1 MKFTELQRILNSTLG
16 IEKLAD
22 IARELDVTPQVVSN
36 WKAKDSV
43 PYKNVQ
49 ILRKKLSKIRE
60 QNLSHKNI
68 VNDRSPQEELF
79 NVETSLIEIVM
90 GQVSIIIKNYILFL
104 STITF
109 VVTIAIIY
117 LKFFAEPVYHSHAK
131 ILPSLDQ
138 SSKPSGIGN
147 IAAQFGIGSMS
158 GSESSLASSIMV
170 PQIFK
175 SRRLAS
181 ELLSYKFIFSGQVD
195 SINLA
200 SILGGKKVDVD
211 TISQKQKYKLISK
224 ANKLIIV
231 SENPSSPI
239 IKISGKT
246 SDGRFSKDI
255 VDAALNQCKKIINEF
270 KFKELEDKKAY
281 IERRLS
287 EISSELT
294 FREEELKSFRE
305 KNRNIISSP
314 SLLLEQ
320 ARLLR
325 DVELQNELYIR
336 LKSEFELLQ
345 LEDVGGKDPIQIL
358 DFAEIPVKKTSPK
371 PRELLVFSF
380 ICGIIIGLGC
390 VLLKD
395 RLEKNDFELIFNKNK
410 FF

>member
-1 MKFTELQRILNSTLG
+1 
-16 IEKLAD
+16 KLAD

-200 SILGGKKVDVD
+200 SILGGKKVD
-211 TISQKQKYKLISK
+211 
-224 ANKLIIV
+224 
-231 SENPSSPI
+231 
-239 IKISGKT
+239 
-246 SDGRFSKDI
+246 
-255 VDAALNQCKKIINEF
+255 
-270 KFKELEDKKAY
+270 
-281 IERRLS
+281 
-287 EISSELT
+287 
-294 FREEELKSFRE
+294 
-305 KNRNIISSP
+305 
-314 SLLLEQ
+314 
-320 ARLLR
+320 
-325 DVELQNELYIR
+325 
-336 LKSEFELLQ
+336 
-345 LEDVGGKDPIQIL
+345 
-358 DFAEIPVKKTSPK
+358 
-371 PRELLVFSF
+371 
-380 ICGIIIGLGC
+380 
-390 VLLKD
+390 
-395 RLEKNDFELIFNKNK
+395 
-410 FF
+410 